1 MAVPKKKSS
10 KAKGRSRQAANWR
23 LGRPARS
30 VCPHCQTVKTPHV
43 VCPNCGWYKGRTAVE
58 VD

>member
-1 MAVPKKKSS
+1 MAVPKKKTS

-23 LGRPARS
+23 LEPPARS
-30 VCPHCQTVKTPHV
+30 VCPHCSTVKLPHV

>member
-10 KAKGRSRQAANWR
+10 KAKGRSRQAANWV
-23 LGRPARS
+23 LKPPSRS
-30 VCPHCQTVKTPHV
+30 VCPHCSAVKTPHV
-43 VCPNCGWYKGRTAVE
+43 VCPSCGWYKGRTAIE